1 MVFAMEELDQE
12 IVIVGPTPQNLR
24 RRMAL
29 LRVLLLVVLVA
40 GMYGIAAYFD
50 LLQYITKD
58 NVRMWMTELGWKGY
72 ALYVLTFVVGNLLQ
86 IPSNVFLAAA
96 VLSFGFLPGW
106 AIGYSTN
113 LLSMLISFVF
123 VRTVGGRALDAVERP
138 FVRRALDKLDT
149 HPIRTVALLR
159 GVFAG
164 APWLNYLLSMSNV
177 RMRDY
182 MSGSA
187 IGLAPHFFVLAA
199 LLTWFIDG

>member
-1 MVFAMEELDQE
+1 MEDLDQE
-12 IVIVGPTPQNLR
+12 IVVAAPTPQNIR

-29 LRVLLLVVLVA
+29 LRVLLLVVVVA

-58 NVRMWMTELGWKGY
+58 NVRMWMTEMGWKGY
-72 ALYVLTFVVGNLLQ
+72 ALYVGTFIIGNLLQ
-86 IPSNVFLAAA
+86 IPSNVFLGAA

-113 LLSMLISFVF
+113 LLSILISFIF

-138 FVRRALDKLDT
+138 WVRKALDKLDT
-149 HPIRTVALLR
+149 HPVRTVAVLR
-159 GVFAG
+159 LAFAG

-177 RMRDY
+177 RLRDY
-182 MSGSA
+182 MAGSV
-187 IGLAPHFFVLAA
+187 IGLGPHFFVLAA
-199 LLTWFIDG
+199 LMAWFIDG